1 MHEHYEHSTV
11 DNDIALMIVRESIPF
26 TPFIRPI
33 CIPGG
38 AEDTAPLSP
47 GTACLLAGWG
57 DTQNTGPQG
66 VLMEVMVP
74 LVSDA
79 VCSLPHWHYTHFI
92 PNKTFCAGY
101 EGGGKDACVGDS
113 GAPLISKFE
122 DGRWYVTG
130 ITSWGYFCAVP
141 RWPGV
146 YTNVTYHLP
155 WIHQTRLAN
164 GLPGACQVDIVG

>member
-26 TPFIRPI
+26 TPLIRPI

-57 DTQNTGPQG
+57 DTQSPQG

-79 VCSLPHWHYTHFI
+79 VCSLPRWHYTHFI

-101 EGGGKDACVGDS
+101 EGGGKDACV
-113 GAPLISKFE
+113 A
-122 DGRWYVTG
+122 
-130 ITSWGYFCAVP
+130 
-141 RWPGV
+141 
-146 YTNVTYHLP
+146 LP
-155 WIHQTRLAN
+155 MADFGMFIALPMADFGMFIALPMADCGMFHRLYPW
-164 GLPGACQVDIVG
+164 LTLECS